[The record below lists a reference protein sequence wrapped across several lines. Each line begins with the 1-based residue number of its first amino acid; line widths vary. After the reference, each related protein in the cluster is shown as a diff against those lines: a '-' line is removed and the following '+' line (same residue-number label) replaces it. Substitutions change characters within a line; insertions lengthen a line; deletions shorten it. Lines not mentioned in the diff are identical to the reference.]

1 MYLSVYFLCTRII
14 LRNFASV
21 IKIIVMRGKVKLTL
35 MALVMMACSKE
46 GLPAERNLNYEY
58 GRNLSHEKIVLGE
71 RLENPYKTENITK
84 ALNSLYPT
92 KADRV
97 ELESTDL
104 YVRFLPENKEQCDT
118 LVSMGL
124 RLTDHPLDY
133 DILVEGDWYH
143 DPDVPEGDVT
153 WQYAVVPIDFV
164 FPDIRYE
171 VIDECFLA
179 ENASTK
185 AFEDLN
191 WDEIE
196 RHSYILT
203 GNEDKLVPD
212 TKGPGDKSA
221 PPKGRIT
228 ILDEHY
234 NDGIPI
240 GVSGV
245 LVSCNSFVKYDDCYT
260 DSEGYYQMSK
270 KFSSNI
276 RYRIIFENELD
287 FTIGLNMILF
297 PASVS
302 TLGKSSPSG
311 VDMTVTKDS
320 DDNLYKRCV
329 VNNAAYDY
337 ISSCMS
343 RSGLDIAAPP
353 TDVNIWIFNT
363 LRSSSAVMLH
373 HGAVL
378 ENQSIK
384 NYLGE
389 YSSLLRFF
397 LPDITIGA
405 KGTDEYRE
413 IYSSTCHELAH
424 ASHFARVG
432 KIYWDAY
439 IRFIIESYITSGGIT
454 YGDGTEENAGYCEV
468 GEMWAYF
475 VESLMFKNRY
485 GGNFPTF
492 GNSHW
497 FKPEIFRY
505 LYARGLTC
513 SSIFSVLD
521 ENVISKKSLERALI
535 AEYPHKKSMIEMAFD
550 KY

>member
-1 MYLSVYFLCTRII
+1 
-14 LRNFASV
+14 
-21 IKIIVMRGKVKLTL
+21 MRGKVKIAL

-46 GLPAERNLNYEY
+46 GPSSGRNLNYEY
-58 GRNLSHEKIVLGE
+58 GKNLSHEKIVLGE
-71 RLENPYKTENITK
+71 RLENPYKTVNITK
-84 ALNSLYPT
+84 ALNELYPT
-92 KADRV
+92 KAGRV
-97 ELESTDL
+97 EVESTDL
-104 YVRFLPENKEQCDT
+104 YVRFLPADKEECDM
-118 LVSMGL
+118 LLSMGL

-143 DPDVPEGDVT
+143 DPEIPEGDMT
-153 WQYAVVPIDFV
+153 WQYAVVPVDFS
-164 FPDIRYE
+164 FPDIKYE
-171 VIDECFLA
+171 IIDECFIA
-179 ENASTK
+179 DNASTK
-185 AFEDLN
+185 ALEGFDWE
-191 WDEIE
+191 EIE
-196 RHSYILT
+196 RQSYILT
-203 GNEDKLVPD
+203 GNEEMLLPE
-212 TKGPGDKSA
+212 TKANKDKSVS
-221 PPKGRIT
+221 PKGRIT

-234 NDGIPI
+234 NNGVPI
-240 GVSGV
+240 GVAGV
-245 LVSCNSFVKYDDCYT
+245 LVSCNSFVKYDDSYT
-260 DSEGYYQMSK
+260 DSQGYYQMNR
-270 KFSSNI
+270 KFSSEI
-276 RYRIIFENELD
+276 RYRIIFKNELD
-287 FTIGLNMILF
+287 FTIGLNMILV

-302 TLGKSSPSG
+302 TLGKSSPGG
-311 VDMTVTKDS
+311 VDMTVTTDS
-320 DDNLYKRCV
+320 DDNLFKRCV

-343 RSGLDIAAPP
+343 RSVLNIAPP
-353 TDVNIWIFNT
+353 PADVNIWIFNS

-378 ENQSIK
+378 ENESVK
-384 NYLGE
+384 KFLGE
-389 YSSLLRFF
+389 YSSLLRLF

-405 KGTDEYRE
+405 KGSDEYRE

-424 ASHFARVG
+424 ASHFTRVG
-432 KIYWDAY
+432 KDYWDTY

-454 YGDGTEENAGYCEV
+454 YGDGTEDDAGYCEV

-475 VESLMFKNRY
+475 AESLMFKNRY

-505 LYARGLTC
+505 LYSRGLTC

-535 AEYPHKKSMIEMAFD
+535 AEYPHKKSIIEMAFD